1 MSHDVQCY
9 RKGKMRHTCTLP
21 ICWQV
26 KRKALQCFSAS
37 SLRFLTTPTPVTEA
51 FAGETI
57 LLRWDFYTNQN
68 VRMTRWGLVESNR
81 IKTVIA
87 DRSEEEDARILPDWR
102 NRAAVFGRASL
113 QLMNIKTSDSGV
125 YGCEVTFDND
135 VLLFNATTLTILES
149 KAIVLDQ

>member
-1 MSHDVQCY
+1 
-9 RKGKMRHTCTLP
+9 
-21 ICWQV
+21 
-26 KRKALQCFSAS
+26 
-37 SLRFLTTPTPVTEA
+37 
-51 FAGETI
+51 
-57 LLRWDFYTNQN
+57 
-68 VRMTRWGLVESNR
+68 MTRWGLVESNR